1 MKKSVSFNSTVQAK
15 LKRPIPC
22 VTSGPWHLGWLKTT
36 ENDENDKMCQPHDFK
51 SNILETSL
59 NMFELFC
66 QPRLSFCTIVETNFG
81 ARLWPGSP
89 RSETS
94 TEPFSTV
101 AFLRTLRT
109 TRIRRW
115 RSVITRRMG
124 CRVSTGRSPPGVV
137 VSQNWGASNNGLK
150 GFLKWGYPQI
160 IRFNRIFSLNHP
172 FWGTPIP
179 GNLHFLLLNMS

>member
-1 MKKSVSFNSTVQAK
+1 MKTSVSFNSTVQAK

-36 ENDENDKMCQPHDFK
+36 ENDENDKMCQPDDFRL
-51 SNILETSL
+51 SILETSL

-66 QPRLSFCTIVETNFG
+66 QPRLSFGTIVETNFWSS
-81 ARLWPGSP
+81 AHWPGSP

-115 RSVITRRMG
+115 R
-124 CRVSTGRSPPGVV
+124 CTGD
-137 VSQNWGASNNGLK
+137 
-150 GFLKWGYPQI
+150 
-160 IRFNRIFSLNHP
+160 H
-172 FWGTPIP
+172 TPH
-179 GNLHFLLLNMS
+179 GMEGEYC